1 MFQIIKASQ
10 MKFTCSQI
18 ELRNESDYYAV
29 TFWERDQSLE
39 IAPVFESFDAFLA
52 AMGQYVMFQRSK
64 AGDECFVESS
74 KDGYSGD
81 LRKFSLKLSE
91 TNCQLAIQQKNVEID
106 FGKAIFD
113 LKEVAGMLTQIV
125 GDRGEVI
132 LI

>member
-1 MFQIIKASQ
+1 

-18 ELRNESDYYAV
+18 ELRDEPDYYAV

-64 AGDECFVESS
+64 AGDECFVECS

-81 LRKFSLKLSE
+81 LRKFSLKLGTAS
-91 TNCQLAIQQKNVEID
+91 CLFSIQQKAIEID
-106 FGKAIFD
+106 LGKATFD
-113 LKEVAGMLTQIV
+113 LKQVANMLSHIT
-125 GDRGEVI
+125 GDRGDVI